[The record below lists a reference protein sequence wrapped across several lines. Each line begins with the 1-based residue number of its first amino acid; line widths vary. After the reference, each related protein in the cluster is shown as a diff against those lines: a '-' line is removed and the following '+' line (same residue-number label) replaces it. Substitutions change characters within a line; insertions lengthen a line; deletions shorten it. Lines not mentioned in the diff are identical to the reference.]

1 MEGNVRISN
10 HCQRV
15 KSIDQIDMMDL
26 SEVETFKNMFLIL
39 LLFCHFAKT
48 FKWPLSEYNKHYLT
62 HQHLKGGHNAI
73 VNQPLSVY

>member
-1 MEGNVRISN
+1 
-10 HCQRV
+10 
-15 KSIDQIDMMDL
+15 
-26 SEVETFKNMFLIL
+26 MFLIL